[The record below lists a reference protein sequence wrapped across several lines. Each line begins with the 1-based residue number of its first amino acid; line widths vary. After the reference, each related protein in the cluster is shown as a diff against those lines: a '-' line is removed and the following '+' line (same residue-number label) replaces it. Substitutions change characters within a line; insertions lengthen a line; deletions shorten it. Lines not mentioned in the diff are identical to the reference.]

1 MSSESVSLFP
11 SCISKYLLPAIG
23 LAICHNF
30 SISPEDLRWKL
41 EAVTFNSTATHSE
54 ISSVTLDSISALK
67 AQMQRE
73 LTQKKVLSKPTT
85 VPVNTSRLRRHI
97 LMPGVNAA
105 PVPAI
110 LAGRNVVKQEDIDIR
125 IPGPSRVVFSGQDD
139 KQQRVC
145 EF

>member
-1 MSSESVSLFP
+1 
-11 SCISKYLLPAIG
+11 
-23 LAICHNF
+23 
-30 SISPEDLRWKL
+30 
-41 EAVTFNSTATHSE
+41 
-54 ISSVTLDSISALK
+54 
-67 AQMQRE
+67 MQRE

-125 IPGPSRVVFSGQDD
+125 IPGPSRVVFSAQGD